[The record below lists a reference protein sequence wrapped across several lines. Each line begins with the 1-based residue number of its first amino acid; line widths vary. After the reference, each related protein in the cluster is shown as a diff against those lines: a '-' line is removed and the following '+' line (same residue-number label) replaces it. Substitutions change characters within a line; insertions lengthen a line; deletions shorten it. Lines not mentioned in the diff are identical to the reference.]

1 MAKYAYVAASAT
13 QGNVQKDGVSYD
25 DVDTTNINNTWRAVQ
40 WNGTSGRAELCDGI
54 DFDVNTGEQV
64 LTSESEIQSII
75 DIWQAADDEAAAQAA
90 AEAQAAA
97 LEAAA
102 NEANEEVTV

>member
-13 QGNVQKDGVSYD
+13 QGNVSKDGVSYD
-25 DVDTTNINNTWRAVQ
+25 DVDTTDINNTWRAVQ
-40 WNGTSGRAELCDGI
+40 WNGTSGRAELCDGT

-75 DIWQAADDEAAAQAA
+75 DIWQTADDAATAA
-90 AEAQAAA
+90 AEQAAIEAAEIAAAEAA
-97 LEAAA
+97 LEAA
-102 NEANEEVTV
+102 E